1 MESVILLAIAY
12 LAGSAFST
20 LAEGT
25 SSGGPF
31 CPTSTGKQVYGYK
44 QASER
49 NKYFYLTVDAES
61 TGSTTPTFLYMVGG
75 PGGSSVAAALGV
87 IGPCYLDVDNKT
99 PQPNEFSWTK
109 RARGIFIDGPGSV
122 GFSEGQIEKTLDDYV
137 KHMYNVL
144 IQIVEDQPEF
154 GQDLHL
160 VGASFDALTASRLA
174 STIVAERPASIGLRG
189 VIVLN
194 GVSGTIHRFEG
205 CMKTAKARKLVDSRM
220 MRAMKSHMPQCAA
233 EMEAC
238 QPEAPGGEP
247 KAEEC
252 QDAVITCHWRI
263 ITPVRERGT
272 SQYDVRAKIGKESDF
287 HPIRMGKVDRFFNRA
302 DFQAKLGVSRNPWH
316 TVDEDAFLRF
326 TKYHSVDISPG
337 MNQALDAGLKV
348 LVLSGSEDYT
358 TNAVGL
364 LSWAKS
370 LKGVTNYGRELG
382 RARKKTLKFEY
393 GGVVGTIR
401 SRKFSNN
408 ARFAFVEVINV
419 LHSSLTL

>member
-194 GVSGTIHRFEG
+194 GVSGTIHR
-205 CMKTAKARKLVDSRM
+205 
-220 MRAMKSHMPQCAA
+220 
-233 EMEAC
+233 
-238 QPEAPGGEP
+238 
-247 KAEEC
+247 
-252 QDAVITCHWRI
+252 
-263 ITPVRERGT
+263 
-272 SQYDVRAKIGKESDF
+272 YDVRAKIGKESDF

-382 RARKKTLKFEY
+382 RARKKTLK
-393 GGVVGTIR
+393 VGRCIARESKRILLFFSLNMEELWEPFVPGNFLTTPGLLS
-401 SRKFSNN
+401 SR
-408 ARFAFVEVINV
+408 
-419 LHSSLTL
+419 